1 MGFKTFQQN
10 FPPLTK
16 FVDSTGFLTKDGKY
30 FLLNGLNRT
39 GGQNGQP
46 SVTATQAAG
55 GTTGASAPE
64 LSNDV
69 NHVTSVPSGSGTKI
83 PPMQVGANITVSNG
97 GSNVMLVYPPAGFQI
112 DNGGMNAPFN
122 LNPGAVRTWQA
133 ISTSKL
139 ITVSTNGV
147 P

>member
-46 SVTATQAAG
+46 SVTATQAAA
-55 GTTGASAPE
+55 GTTGAAAPE
-64 LSNDV
+64 LANDV
-69 NHVTSVPSGSGTKI
+69 NHVTSTPSGSGVKI
-83 PPMQVGANITVSNG
+83 PPMQVGASITVSNG
-97 GSNVMLVYPPAGFQI
+97 GAGVMLVYPPAGMQI
-112 DNGGMNAPFN
+112 DSGSANAAFS

-133 ISTSKL
+133 ITTSKL
-139 ITVSTNGV
+139 LTVSTNGV
-147 P
+147 S